1 MPLLWPC
8 NPNEDM
14 EIFYKMQEMQ
24 TDGIPMNNDFIE
36 YLEEKYALKTQSN
49 YIRSI
54 NFLEKNKVDLED
66 RSSFKQWLITQ
77 KNKGMKNITINMY
90 MKAYNAYLDYRHE
103 PRMKPMKSFDSVKR
117 NRASME
123 DYSALLNAC
132 KGYTAPRDRLMIE
145 ILFKAGLR
153 YKELISL
160 TIDDVTNEKI
170 IVQNGKNQKFREV
183 PTFPSVYDSYVKY
196 MKFREEIIA
205 NRNSR
210 MLWIN
215 KYGEAMT
222 TDGGRNAIYG
232 IAERAGIQF
241 SPHRARRFYARYL
254 YDMGTQPELIQ
265 KLMGHEKLDTTL
277 LYVQPDAVDAFS
289 ALRKNMKKLDFSAS
303 RIKGEHNLVGNQRP
317 ERDLNPCHRLD
328 RPV

>member
-1 MPLLWPC
+1 MPQMPLRG
-8 NPNEDM
+8 E
-14 EIFYKMQEMQ
+14 
-24 TDGIPMNNDFIE
+24 GMNDDFLE

-54 NFLEKNKVDLED
+54 NFLEKNKVSLDD
-66 RSSFKQWLITQ
+66 RASFKSWLINQ
-77 KNKGMKNITINMY
+77 KSKGMKNITINMY
-90 MKAYNAYLDYRHE
+90 LKAYNSYLDFKHE
-103 PRMKPMKSFDSVKR
+103 PRMKPLKSFDSIR
-117 NRASME
+117 RDRASME
-123 DYSALLNAC
+123 DYSILLESC
-132 KGYTAPRDRLMIE
+132 KGYTAPRDRLMVE

-160 TIDDVTNEKI
+160 TIDDITQEKI
-170 IVQNGKNQKFREV
+170 IVQNGKNQKYREV
-183 PTFPSVYDSYVKY
+183 PTFPSVYESFREY
-196 MKFREEIIA
+196 MKFREQIIA
-205 NRNSR
+205 NRNTK

-215 KYGEAMT
+215 KYGEPMT
-222 TDGGRNAIYG
+222 PDGGRNAVYA
-232 IAERAGIQF
+232 IAERAGIEF

-277 LYVQPDAVDAFS
+277 LYVQPDTVDAFA
-289 ALRKNMKKLDFSAS
+289 ALRKNMKKLDFTAS
-303 RIKGEHNLVGNQRP
+303 RNGRKNNLVGNQRP

>member
-1 MPLLWPC
+1 M
-8 NPNEDM
+8 NDE
-14 EIFYKMQEMQ
+14 FY
-24 TDGIPMNNDFIE
+24 E

-54 NFLEKNKVDLED
+54 NFLEKSNVNLDD
-66 RSSFKQWLITQ
+66 RSSFKSWLITK

-90 MKAYNAYLDYRHE
+90 LKAYNAYLDFKHE
-103 PRMKPMKSFDSVKR
+103 PRMKPLKSFDSVKR
-117 NRASME
+117 DRASME
-123 DYSALLNAC
+123 DYSILLQAC

-160 TIDDVTNEKI
+160 TIDDITEEKI
-170 IVQNGKNQKFREV
+170 IVQNGKNQKYREV
-183 PTFPSVYDSYVKY
+183 PTFPTVYESFREY
-196 MKFREEIIA
+196 MKFREQIIA
-205 NRNSR
+205 NRNTK

-215 KYGEAMT
+215 KYGEPMT
-222 TDGGRNAIYG
+222 PDGGRNAVYS
-232 IAERAGIQF
+232 IAERAGIEF

-289 ALRKNMKKLDFSAS
+289 ALRKNMKRLDFSAS
-303 RIKGEHNLVGNQRP
+303 KTRGEHNLVGNQRP
-317 ERDLNPCHRLD
+317 ERVALD
-328 RPV
+328 FLYKDIFFPVNADFNSFMEVGICRK

>member
-1 MPLLWPC
+1 M
-8 NPNEDM
+8 NDE
-14 EIFYKMQEMQ
+14 FY
-24 TDGIPMNNDFIE
+24 E

-54 NFLEKNKVDLED
+54 NFLEKSNVNLYD
-66 RSSFKQWLITQ
+66 RASFKTWLITQ

-90 MKAYNAYLDYRHE
+90 LKAYNAYLEFRHE
-103 PRMKPMKSFDSVKR
+103 PRMKPLKSFDSVR
-117 NRASME
+117 RDRASME
-123 DYSALLNAC
+123 DYSILLQAC

-160 TIDDVTNEKI
+160 TIDDITQEKI
-170 IVQNGKNQKFREV
+170 IVQNGKNQKYREV
-183 PTFPSVYDSYVKY
+183 PTFPTVYESFREY
-196 MKFREEIIA
+196 MKFREQIIS
-205 NRNSR
+205 NRNTK

-215 KYGEAMT
+215 KYGEPMT
-222 TDGGRNAIYG
+222 PDGGRNAVYS
-232 IAERAGIQF
+232 IAERAGIEF

-303 RIKGEHNLVGNQRP
+303 RIKRENNLVGNQRP
-317 ERDLNPCHRLD
+317 ERVALD
-328 RPV
+328 FLHKDILSPVNADFNSFMEVGICRK

>member
-1 MPLLWPC
+1 MQGMPKGG
-8 NPNEDM
+8 
-14 EIFYKMQEMQ
+14 F
-24 TDGIPMNNDFIE
+24 TMNDDFLE

-66 RSSFKQWLITQ
+66 RSSFKQWLISQ

-90 MKAYNAYLDYRHE
+90 MKAYNVYLDYRHE

-123 DYSALLNAC
+123 DYSTLLNAC
-132 KGYTAPRDRLMIE
+132 RGYTAPRDRLMIQ

-160 TIDDVTNEKI
+160 TIDDINNEKI
-170 IVQNGKNQKFREV
+170 IVQNGKNQKYREV

-196 MKFREEIIA
+196 MKFREEIIE

-215 KYGEAMT
+215 KYGEPMT

-289 ALRKNMKKLDFSAS
+289 ALRKNMKKLDFTAS
-303 RIKGEHNLVGNQRP
+303 QKGRKNNLVCNQRP
-317 ERDLNPCHRLD
+317 ERVEDNILQVCFYPPLSSNFSWVLEGGICLK
-328 RPV
+328 